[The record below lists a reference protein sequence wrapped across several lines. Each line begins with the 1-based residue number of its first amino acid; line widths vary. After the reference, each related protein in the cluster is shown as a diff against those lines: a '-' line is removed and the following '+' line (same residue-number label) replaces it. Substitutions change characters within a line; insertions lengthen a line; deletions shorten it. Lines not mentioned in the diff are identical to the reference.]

1 MKNYDFAS
9 ISAREYPTVE
19 MLDYL
24 KLWTGVNLCINV
36 SERPYSPWLVKAM
49 AEHGIEWYHFPI
61 SEEPGANWLDS
72 FASALAKM
80 YQAYKAGKKQVINC
94 DLGNNRS
101 RALVE
106 ALYFAIERK
115 EFHDSYKDA
124 INHLEY
130 NCKEGHLPD
139 LAEMERR
146 LRAMTGV
153 FPKWSLLDEEKMRLT
168 LLSPSPSWTKDE
180 PFANKKK
187 LSIFA

>member
-24 KLWTGVNLCINV
+24 RLWTGVNLCINV
-36 SERPYSPWLVKAM
+36 SVRPYSPWLVKAM
-49 AEHGIEWYHFPI
+49 VDHGIEWYQFPI
-61 SEEPGANWLDS
+61 SEEPGADWLDS
-72 FASALAKM
+72 FASALSKM
-80 YQAYKAGKKQVINC
+80 YHAYKSGKKQVIHC

-106 ALYFAIERK
+106 ALYYAIERK
-115 EFHDSYKDA
+115 EFIDPYKDA
-124 INHLEY
+124 RNHLEY

-153 FPKWSLLDEEKMRLT
+153 FPKWSLMDEEKMRQT
-168 LLSPSPSWTKDE
+168 ILSPSPVWTTNEVLPD
-180 PFANKKK
+180 KKIF
-187 LSIFA
+187 SIFA